1 MAWRGWHCPIFEGNA
16 TPQEDPVTDT
26 APPPGDDAPKAAP
39 EPSAEELFE
48 ARMKE
53 WKARW
58 ATMRAEFE
66 QEMDEL
72 RRKAQLGKQ
81 DAREEWERVESRFR
95 AFTKDLDEK
104 TDGVEDIVEEK
115 LKVIA
120 AELKD
125 GFERLRKLF

>member
-1 MAWRGWHCPIFEGNA
+1 
-16 TPQEDPVTDT
+16 
-26 APPPGDDAPKAAP
+26 
-39 EPSAEELFE
+39 
-48 ARMKE
+48 MKE

-72 RRKAQLGKQ
+72 RRKAQFGKQ
-81 DAREEWERVESRFR
+81 DACEEWERVESRFR

>member
-1 MAWRGWHCPIFEGNA
+1 M
-16 TPQEDPVTDT
+16 TDT
-26 APPPGDDAPKAAP
+26 TTPPADEASNAAP
-39 EPSAEELFE
+39 DPTPEPTADELFE

-53 WKARW
+53 WRERW
-58 ATMRAEFE
+58 GKMRAEFE

-72 RRKAQLGKQ
+72 KLKAHLGRE
-81 DAREEWERVESRFR
+81 DARDEWDRIEARFR

-104 TDGVEDIVEEK
+104 SDDVEDIVEEK

>member
-1 MAWRGWHCPIFEGNA
+1 M
-16 TPQEDPVTDT
+16 TDST
-26 APPPGDDAPKAAP
+26 PPGAGEAPGAAP
-39 EPSAEELFE
+39 EPSADELFE
-48 ARMKE
+48 ARMRE

-58 ATMRAEFE
+58 ARMRAEFE

-72 RRKAQLGKQ
+72 RLKAHLGRE
-81 DAREEWERVESRFR
+81 DAKDEWERVETRFR
-95 AFTKDLDEK
+95 AFSKDLDEK
-104 TDGVEDIVEEK
+104 SDDVEEILEEK

>member
-1 MAWRGWHCPIFEGNA
+1 
-16 TPQEDPVTDT
+16 VTDT
-26 APPPGDDAPKAAP
+26 APPPGGDDAPKAAP
-39 EPSAEELFE
+39 EPSADELFE

-58 ATMRAEFE
+58 AKMRAEFE

-72 RRKAQLGKQ
+72 RRRAQLGRE
-81 DAREEWERVESRFR
+81 DAKEEWERVETRFR

-104 TDGVEDIVEEK
+104 SDDVEDIVEEK